1 LNYALR
7 VQYALCTYCK
17 VSVIVG
23 EFRIPVQKSRDD
35 RVMRDMGDALVDGI
49 DGRTVEVKEKKVN
62 YVFLCD
68 HKV

>member
-1 LNYALR
+1 
-7 VQYALCTYCK
+7 
-17 VSVIVG
+17 
-23 EFRIPVQKSRDD
+23 
-35 RVMRDMGDALVDGI
+35 MRDMGDALVDGI